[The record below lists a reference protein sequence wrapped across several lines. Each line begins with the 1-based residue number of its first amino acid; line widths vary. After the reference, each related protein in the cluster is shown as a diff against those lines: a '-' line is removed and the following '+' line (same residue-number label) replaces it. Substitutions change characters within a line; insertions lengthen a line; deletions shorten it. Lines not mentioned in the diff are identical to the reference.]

1 MNKRII
7 KNIIESKIES
17 WLKSVTDEDLRN
29 EMERNV
35 IVTGGCIA
43 SLLLGEE
50 VNDYDVYFRTKGT
63 AKRVAE
69 HYCKMFNERNTNHKN
84 KLGGAAQAF
93 VLDGLDVEEWKKG
106 GKSLEAIAPGFSN
119 QGGEKW
125 KENGTWSRMI
135 AGCTIDRIKVIV
147 RSDGVAAEDGKE
159 QILERP
165 FENVTD
171 LLAEAE
177 HITTDQVDKEVNGEP
192 QKGAFRPIFLST
204 NAITLSDKI
213 QVVIRFHGEPEEIHA
228 NYDFAHCTN
237 YWTMKDGLVL
247 QQKALEALLAK
258 ELVYCGSKYPL
269 CSMIRTRKFIKR
281 GFNINAGQYLK
292 MGFQLSKLDLT
303 DIDVLEDQ
311 LVGVDS
317 AYFMVL
323 IDALRKQAAENPN
336 FEVEESYVATIID
349 KIF

>member
-1 MNKRII
+1 VNKRII
-7 KNIIESKIES
+7 KNIIESKING
-17 WLKSVTDEDLRN
+17 WLKSVPDEDLR
-29 EMERNV
+29 EEIKRNV

-43 SLLLGEE
+43 SMLLNEE
-50 VNDYDVYFRTKGT
+50 VNDYDVYFRTKAT

-69 HYCKMFNERNTNHKN
+69 YYCKIFNERNTNHKN

-93 VLDGLDVEEWKKG
+93 VLDGLDVEAWKNGAK
-106 GKSLEAIAPGFSN
+106 EINTFAPGFSN
-119 QGGEKW
+119 QGGDTW
-125 KENGTWSRMI
+125 KADGTWSRMI
-135 AGCTIDRIKVIV
+135 AGCAPDRIKVIV
-147 RSDGVAAEDGKE
+147 RSDGVAAEDEKVK
-159 QILERP
+159 ILSKP
-165 FENVTD
+165 FESVSD

-177 HITTDQVDKEVNGEP
+177 HVTVDQVDKEVNGEQEKP
-192 QKGAFRPIFLST
+192 PYRPIFLST

-213 QVVIRFHGEPEEIHA
+213 QLVIRFYGDPDEIHK

-237 YWTMKDGLVL
+237 YWTDKDGLVL
-247 QQKALEALLAK
+247 QQKAIEAILSK

-292 MGFQLSKLDLT
+292 MAFQLSRLDLT

-317 AYFMVL
+317 AYFNIL
-323 IDALRKQAAENPN
+323 IDALRKQAAEKPD